1 MTPRPPPAQSFLEA
15 CLLKLL
21 LPVGMVHPSQVLLAV
36 SASFLLAFSL
46 TISIQVFCAPSF
58 QVSGSHSK
66 TGPSIA

>member
-21 LPVGMVHPSQVLLAV
+21 LPVSMVHPSQVLLSV

-46 TISIQVFCAPSF
+46 TISIQVFCAQSF
-58 QVSGSHSK
+58 QGSGSHSK
-66 TGPSIA
+66 TSPNSP